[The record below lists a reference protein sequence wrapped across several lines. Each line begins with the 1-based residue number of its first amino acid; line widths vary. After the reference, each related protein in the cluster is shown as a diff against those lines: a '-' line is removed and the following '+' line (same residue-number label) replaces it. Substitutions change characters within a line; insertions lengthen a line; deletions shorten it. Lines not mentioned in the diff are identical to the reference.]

1 MARGLT
7 AGWGYQPHLLAHFPV
22 PDLIKMDIEG
32 AETRAFAG
40 ASRLLSER
48 RTAIF
53 LALHDHA
60 LEEAPAILRRHN
72 FLLQQVAERETWATP
87 DAAPASRP
95 LNELIFFS
103 GELRA
108 FAGPHASQVGSRTC
122 YRFHL
127 DRFCLHPLRG

>member
-72 FLLQQVAERETWATP
+72 FSCSKSQRG
-87 DAAPASRP
+87 R
-95 LNELIFFS
+95 
-103 GELRA
+103 R
-108 FAGPHASQVGSRTC
+108 GPRLTRRRQADLSMS
-122 YRFHL
+122 
-127 DRFCLHPLRG
+127 